1 MLFRFCTR
9 RSVLSATIVVCA
21 MCICIICFMN
31 AIRRPEPT
39 HTGSYVF
46 SNLAIHRHLG
56 NGVYRVDATPVLEL
70 AREIV
75 SNDKSS
81 KVSFNEAS
89 QCLVV
94 TSTPENLQR
103 IQTRFYN
110 MYRSIGVELKSSGP
124 YNSILSS
131 QTNASK
137 KMR

>member
-1 MLFRFCTR
+1 MLIRFCTK
-9 RSVLSATIVVCA
+9 RSILSATIVVCA
-21 MCICIICFMN
+21 TCIGIICLSKVN
-31 AIRRPEPT
+31 SRSEPT
-39 HTGSYVF
+39 TTGSYLF

-56 NGVYRVDATPVLEL
+56 NGVYKVDATPVLEL

-75 SNDKSS
+75 NNDKSS
-81 KVSFNEAS
+81 KVSFDEAS
-89 QCLVV
+89 QCVIV

-110 MYRSIGVELKSSGP
+110 MYRSIGVELRSSGP